1 METKKRNYIIA
12 LIGFLMM
19 LLGMSMTT
27 WAEGVIEYNLWVGG
41 TRVTSLNEKNVLGET
56 QPEKVRY
63 DSAHHILTLDGADI
77 NSDATYTVGDGDRIK
92 FGYGIRWE
100 NTDPLTINVTKDS
113 TVFRKDG
120 GFDSSGKPILTQSY
134 GIVASQC
141 EVIVTGEG
149 KLTVYGGG
157 DTTCNG
163 INAKTINLQG
173 RLTAIGGTSIP
184 GSRSCGVVANVIKG
198 NGELIAKG
206 EDYGIFAGGG
216 LTINGCT
223 VNARGG
229 RKGVFA
235 SDVANTATGT
245 VTINGGT
252 VTAIGDESGIGSH
265 NNVTINGGAVT
276 AIGDESGIG
285 SYNNVTINGGTVTAT
300 GTEYG
305 IDASN
310 NTTIKGGTVT
320 ASGVFQGINA
330 GSVTIGENV
339 SVKAGDSE
347 GSAIDI
353 TDFSNWKHS
362 EKWVKTQKTTTP
374 TPQPQTETPQTETSQ
389 PQTEASAPAV
399 TEKPITILKTPAKVK
414 AKTKKNSITVSWNKI
429 KKTKKTKALRK
440 QIMNIEVQY
449 STDPS
454 FPKETTVSRIIGKN
468 KTKLVLRGL
477 QRKTMYY
484 VRVRYVGTDGVSS
497 WKTKH
502 ARTK

>member
-19 LLGMSMTT
+19 LMGMSMTT
-27 WAEGVIEYNLWVGG
+27 WAEKEYNLWVGG
-41 TRVTSLNEKNVLGET
+41 TRVTSLNEGDVLGT
-56 QPEKVRY
+56 TSDNNKGKVSY
-63 DSAHHILTLDGADI
+63 DDATRTLTLNGA
-77 NSDATYTVGDGDRIK
+77 NIK
-92 FGYGIRWE
+92 SSYEEETGIKYGIYCKMR
-100 NTDPLTINVTKDS
+100 DLIINVTKNSTIDDGSRSANYNYGIMTDGNLTIRGEGTLAVTGGNDNQCWGIRANTITLDS
-113 TVFRKDG
+113 TLVANG
-120 GFDSSGKPILTQSY
+120 GANGGDNTVSR
-134 GIVASQC
+134 GIEAK
-141 EVIVTGEG
+141 VINGNG
-149 KLTVYGGG
+149 KLT
-157 DTTCNG
+157 
-163 INAKTINLQG
+163 
-173 RLTAIGGTSIP
+173 
-184 GSRSCGVVANVIKG
+184 
-198 NGELIAKG
+198 AKG

-223 VNARGG
+223 VNARGR

-235 SDVANTATGT
+235 SNVALGATGT

-265 NNVTINGGAVT
+265 
-276 AIGDESGIG
+276 
-285 SYNNVTINGGTVTAT
+285 NNVTINGGTVTAT

-374 TPQPQTETPQTETSQ
+374 IPQPQTETPQTETPQTETPQ

>member
-27 WAEGVIEYNLWVGG
+27 WAEEVEEGYDLWVGG
-41 TRVTSLNEKNVLGET
+41 IRVTRSNEGDVLGTISGNEGT
-56 QPEKVRY
+56 VSY
-63 DSAHHILTLDGADI
+63 DDATKTLTLDGANI
-77 NSDATYTVGDGDRIK
+77 NSSYAGQTNYSSK
-92 FGYGIRWE
+92 YMCGICCKMR
-100 NTDPLTINVTKDS
+100 DLIINVTKNSTIDDGSRNEAYNYGIMTEGNLTIRGEGTLAVTGGNDKQCWGIRANTITLDS
-113 TVFRKDG
+113 TLVANG
-120 GFDSSGKPILTQSY
+120 GDAPESY
-134 GIVASQC
+134 GIEAK
-141 EVIVTGEG
+141 VI
-149 KLTVYGGG
+149 
-157 DTTCNG
+157 N
-163 INAKTINLQG
+163 
-173 RLTAIGGTSIP
+173 
-184 GSRSCGVVANVIKG
+184 G
-198 NGELIAKG
+198 NGKLIAKG
-206 EDYGIFAGGG
+206 EDYGIFVGGG

-235 SDVANTATGT
+235 SDVANTARGT

-265 NNVTINGGAVT
+265 
-276 AIGDESGIG
+276 
-285 SYNNVTINGGTVTAT
+285 NNVTINGGTVTAT

-374 TPQPQTETPQTETSQ
+374 TPQPQTETPKTETPQ

-399 TEKPITILKTPAKVK
+399 TERPITVLKTPAKVK

-477 QRKTMYY
+477 QRKTKYY